1 LCEFLTVFAN
11 YHRIITFIAVL
22 GGFFVQTSAPS
33 SIALLE
39 GTVVN
44 KVTSA
49 PLKHA
54 YVIYIKT
61 GAGSELP
68 SPISTDTDGDGHF
81 AIQLEPGNY
90 RLWVEKPGFARQVYG
105 ARTPEG
111 SGEVLTLAPGQRMR
125 DLAIRVVPLGA
136 ISGRVLDEDGEPLQG
151 VGIQVLRFSYATGRR
166 QLVPVGGAVS
176 NDRGEYRVYAL
187 PAGRYF
193 LLATP
198 RGAPLTHPPDS
209 NALIPEV
216 QEPLAALYYPGVPDP
231 ASASQIFLPEGGELA
246 DVNFPLTRIR
256 AVTLRGRVLSPV
268 EDFAGSQLQVV
279 LAHSDGKAASYINRV
294 PAAVDR
300 ATGRF
305 EFRGVAPGSYWLVA
319 SQLYGKY
326 ALGGR
331 VSVEVSG
338 PAPQENLTVALAPG
352 FDIVGTVEMEGA
364 PRSLPHL
371 TVRLTP
377 SEGLA
382 LGPQPVSAAGANG
395 SLRLSGVT
403 PGIWGLTI
411 DSLPEGVWIKAA
423 TFGDADVIGG
433 ELKVAA
439 GPPGPLRIV
448 LAGNGA
454 QVSGVVAED
463 SKARR
468 ATVVLV
474 PTAPELQQ
482 ATDMY
487 RATSTQDKGAF
498 AFTGVRPGAY
508 KLFAFEEVEALAWL
522 DPDFLKLVDSM
533 GESISVMEGD
543 RIVRQ
548 LAPITSEALL
558 GGN

>member
-1 LCEFLTVFAN
+1 MLINC
-11 YHRIITFIAVL
+11 HRIVTFIAIL
-22 GGFFVQTSAPS
+22 GGLFVQTSAPS
-33 SIALLE
+33 SVGLVE

-44 KVTSA
+44 RVTGA

-54 YVIYIKT
+54 HVIYIKA
-61 GAGSELP
+61 GASSELP

-111 SGEVLTLAPGQRMR
+111 AGEPLTLSPGQRMR
-125 DLAIRVVPLGA
+125 DVVIRVVPLGA
-136 ISGRVLDEDGEPLQG
+136 ISGRVLDEEGDPIQG
-151 VGIQVLRFSYATGRR
+151 VGIQVLRFSYATGKR
-166 QLVPVGGAVS
+166 QLIPVGGVVS
-176 NDRGEYRVYAL
+176 NDHGEYRVYAL
-187 PAGRYF
+187 PAGRYA

-216 QEPLAALYYPGVPDP
+216 QEPLAALYYPGVPDL
-231 ASASQIFLPEGGELA
+231 ASASQISLPEGGELA
-246 DVNFPLTRIR
+246 DVNFALARVR
-256 AVTLRGRVLSPV
+256 AVTVRGRILSPV
-268 EDFAGSQLQVV
+268 EDFAGSQIQVV
-279 LAHSDGKAASYINRV
+279 LAHVEGKAASYINRES
-294 PAAVDR
+294 AAIDK

-331 VSVEVSG
+331 VPVEVSSTS
-338 PAPQENLTVALAPG
+338 AQENLSVALTPG
-352 FDIVGTVEMEGA
+352 FDIPGIVEMEGA

-377 SEGLA
+377 FEGLA
-382 LGPQPVSAAGANG
+382 LGPQPVSTAGVNG
-395 SLRLSGVT
+395 SIRLSGVT
-403 PGIWGLTI
+403 PGIWSFTV

-423 TFGDADVIGG
+423 TFGAADVIGG
-433 ELKVAA
+433 EIHVPA
-439 GPPGPLRIV
+439 GPPGLLRIV

-454 QVSGVVAED
+454 LISGVVAED
-463 SKARR
+463 SKPRR

-482 ATDMY
+482 AAEMY
-487 RATSTQDKGAF
+487 RATTTQDKGTF
-498 AFTGVRPGAY
+498 TFTGVRPGSY

-533 GESISVMEGD
+533 GESISVVEGD
-543 RIVRQ
+543 RIIRQ
-548 LAPITSEALL
+548 LAPIAPEALL